1 VAGTRKDRTPQAMKI
16 SITRFTVVL
25 VLAIHWLAVA
35 MLIRISFGMEK
46 VFLDFNVELPVMT
59 SLALQLTKPL
69 LIAPVA
75 TIMALGVVASE
86 VLLKSGRARFA
97 VQMVDLCFWLIFA
110 GFCTLV
116 IQTPLLNLIEKLEH

>member
-1 VAGTRKDRTPQAMKI
+1 MAGTRKDWTPQAMKI

-35 MLIRISFGMEK
+35 MLIRVSFGTEK
-46 VFLDFNVELPVMT
+46 IFRDFNVELPVMT
-59 SLALQLTKPL
+59 SVALRLTKPL

-75 TIMALGVVASE
+75 TIMALSVVAAE
-86 VLLKSGRARFA
+86 VLLKSGRSRFA

-110 GFCTLV
+110 GFCTIV
-116 IQTPLLNLIEKLEH
+116 IQTPLLNLIEKLQH